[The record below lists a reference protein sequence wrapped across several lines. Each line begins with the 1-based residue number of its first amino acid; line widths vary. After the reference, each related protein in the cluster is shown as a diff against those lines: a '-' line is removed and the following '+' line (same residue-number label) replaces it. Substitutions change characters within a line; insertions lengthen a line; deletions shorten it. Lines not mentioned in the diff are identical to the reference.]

1 MSGDVKEWIAGN
13 SLIIIFYSLIG
24 WTILLQLL
32 YWIFRINILKII
44 VLVGTFSLA
53 MAFAGN
59 DLVNFI
65 GVPIA
70 GFNSWQIF
78 SSTEGAN
85 PDGFLMTALA
95 GKVPT
100 PEMFLVIAGAIM
112 VLTLYLYKKSK
123 ICS

>member
-1 MSGDVKEWIAGN
+1 MGWYSLYCTLLIFILIKRCKKEPLLCREMLKDWI
-13 SLIIIFYSLIG
+13 SQKCLQIIFYSLIG

-32 YWIFRINILKII
+32 YMLFRINILKII

-70 GFNSWQIF
+70 GF
-78 SSTEGAN
+78 
-85 PDGFLMTALA
+85 
-95 GKVPT
+95 
-100 PEMFLVIAGAIM
+100 
-112 VLTLYLYKKSK
+112 
-123 ICS
+123 